1 MGAKLVKISES
12 LYAKVKEF
20 AEKRQTTIRDIVERA
35 ISLYLQGVEIG
46 KIDKEIKGITDKDIV
61 VQYKA
66 RCFLCGKPIEPG
78 EVAHYLKIVYTDNSA
93 RSFIAH
99 LSCWTEKYDTSLAK
113 AIIKRERIKMEIK
126 SLEKYRKK
134 LVEDISLKYEEVREL
149 LARLRNKVEE
159 IHGFPE
165 YYEIVREL
173 GIIRDQLEDI
183 RLLLSED
190 VKEIKKLKKEVEL
203 NHKH

>member
-1 MGAKLVKISES
+1 MGTKLVKIGEEI
-12 LYAKVKEF
+12 YAKIKEF
-20 AEKRQTTIRDIVERA
+20 AEKRQTTIRDVVERA
-35 ISLYLQGVEIG
+35 ISLYIQGVEIG
-46 KIDKEIKGITDKDIV
+46 KIDKEIKGITDKDII

-66 RCFLCGKPIEPG
+66 RCFLCGKPIMPG
-78 EVAHYLKIVYTDNSA
+78 EVAHYLKITYTDNSS

-113 AIIKRERIKMEIK
+113 AIIKRERVKMEIK
-126 SLEKYRKK
+126 ALEKYRKQ
-134 LVEDISLKYEEVREL
+134 LVEEITTKYEEIRNL
-149 LARLRNKVEE
+149 LAKLRNKVEE

-173 GIIRDQLEDI
+173 SIIRDQLEDI

-203 NHKH
+203 KHNH